1 MPLEGLHYASD
12 DGERSDELP
21 LAEIRRLVAD
31 GTITDETL
39 CAALRSLAAPNSAQ
53 PAAAAAQGL
62 GRLHGRV
69 DAAQ

>member
-39 CAALRSLAAPNSAQ
+39 CAALPLSQAAPT
-53 PAAAAAQGL
+53 PL
-62 GRLHGRV
+62 
-69 DAAQ
+69 